1 MCDFGIYQIW
11 IHVDFTEFKLWS
23 DSFCVIERKLQLLQ
37 RYVYAP
43 FTKGKQTSN
52 FFFDNVTFTFTI
64 EKNKR
69 PSYSTFAINFIEK
82 EQVRKGLEATE
93 VFFMETLDYQ
103 SNKQ

>member
-23 DSFCVIERKLQLLQ
+23 DSFCVIERRLQLLQ

-52 FFFDNVTFTFTI
+52 FFFDNVTFTV
-64 EKNKR
+64 EKNKSL
-69 PSYSTFAINFIEK
+69 SYSTFAINFIEK

-93 VFFMETLDYQ
+93 VFSKETLDCQ